1 MPQIQGVEG
10 EAVVIYRELST
21 TQEMRYHR
29 ISSRVNNMAVFPSFL
44 DISRSE
50 LENIAQKDWKDGL
63 LLLLRTSGHV
73 VYATL
78 GSMPDLLGPGESL
91 LSCFGSQ
98 WLLDGPG

>member
-29 ISSRVNNMAVFPSFL
+29 LSSRVNNMAVFPSFL

-50 LENIAQKDWKDGL
+50 LENIAQKDCKDGL
-63 LLLLRTSGHV
+63 LLLRTFGHV

-78 GSMPDLLGPGESL
+78 GSMPDLPGLGECL
-91 LSCFGSQ
+91 LPCLGSQ